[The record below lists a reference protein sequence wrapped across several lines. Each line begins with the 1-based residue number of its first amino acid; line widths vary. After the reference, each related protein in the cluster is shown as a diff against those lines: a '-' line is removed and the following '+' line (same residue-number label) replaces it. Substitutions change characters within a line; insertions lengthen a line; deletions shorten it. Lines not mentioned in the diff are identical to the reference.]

1 MSSNWHFQPFI
12 IWHRFNIQ
20 FQVKWIYPLLWA
32 RELEFEQVDDSILAN
47 TTVTWAERYQWDK
60 WLNFWLKMGLLGGR
74 INWGAN
80 QCLAPSVKRGKI
92 RVCRAICNLIGQK
105 RDTWSDW
112 QDTECKPRKNSRL
125 LNDLRP
131 NWSKEW
137 HLIRLAR
144 PRAINWSKNH
154 SHGFV
159 GERKSYQQSHQRR
172 FKNHMAAKLTVALVY
187 CSWR

>member
-80 QCLAPSVKRGKI
+80 HCLAPSVKRGKI
-92 RVCRAICNLIGQK
+92 RVCRTICNLIGQK
-105 RDTWSDW
+105 HDTWSDW
-112 QDTECKPRKNSRL
+112 QGTECKPLEKFATLERFATQLVKRMTPSLNWNKN
-125 LNDLRP
+125 RP
-131 NWSKEW
+131 Q
-137 HLIRLAR
+137 
-144 PRAINWSKNH
+144 
-154 SHGFV
+154 GFV
-159 GERKSYQQSHQRR
+159 GKRKSYQQSHQRR